1 MKNSKFLWVLLITI
15 ITLSCSSD
23 DSDSNNLNFKFNPPS
38 WIQGVWF
45 EENSPSG
52 LKFTSDDIIRLTLD
66 ANNNIIEED
75 SRKEYWSLFDGAYA
89 IESSSDN
96 FYNTEV
102 HLAGEISGTGGKD
115 FYEFQK
121 TSENSMTMGTTLT
134 WIKQ

>member
-23 DSDSNNLNFKFNPPS
+23 DSDSNNSNFKFNPPS

-45 EENSPSG
+45 EENSQSG

-66 ANNNIIEED
+66 ENDNIINED
-75 SRKEYWSLFDGAYA
+75 SRKEYWSLFEGPYT
-89 IESSSDN
+89 IESSSSN
-96 FYNTEV
+96 SYKSEV
-102 HLAGEISGTGGKD
+102 HLASEISGSGGKD

-121 TSENSMTMGTTLT
+121 TSENSMTMGATLT
-134 WIKQ
+134 WVKQ

>member
-1 MKNSKFLWVLLITI
+1 MKKSKFLILLFIGAI
-15 ITLSCSSD
+15 LLSCSSD
-23 DSDSNNLNFKFNPPS
+23 DSDSNNSNFRFNPPS

-45 EENSPSG
+45 KENSPSG

-66 ANNNIIEED
+66 ENENIIDEE

-89 IESSSDN
+89 IESSSDD

-102 HLAGEISGTGGKD
+102 HLEGEASGSGGRD

-121 TSENSMTMGTTLT
+121 TSDNSMTTGINST
-134 WIKQ
+134 WIRQ